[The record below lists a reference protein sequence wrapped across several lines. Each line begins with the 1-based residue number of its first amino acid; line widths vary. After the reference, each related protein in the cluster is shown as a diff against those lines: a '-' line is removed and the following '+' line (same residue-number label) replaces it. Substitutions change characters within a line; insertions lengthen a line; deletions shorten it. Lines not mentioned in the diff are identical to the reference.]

1 MALTGTQAVDRATS
15 LLIKILN
22 SQEPPLLSE
31 LARQLDLPKST
42 TSRILGA
49 LERQGLI
56 RRNRDGEY
64 VGGEVL
70 MKFAAAQNQD
80 TSLIASLIT
89 RMRPVLEN
97 LAAKTSESVNLAV
110 PGKPGKPGNNEL
122 KLIDQVDGQYLLGAT
137 NWIGRNVPYHASA
150 LGKVLLA
157 FNAAQ
162 LPSGNLQSKTNR
174 TITSRAQLA
183 KELEK
188 VRKVGYAILDNEL
201 EEGLVAVAAPVF
213 NHNGSVVAAISISGP
228 DARITKEQLVK
239 FGELIIREIKKN
251 QVKETGKV
259 GAA

>member
-15 LLIKILN
+15 LLIAIINAPK
-22 SQEPPLLSE
+22 PPLLSE
-31 LARQLDLPKST
+31 LARELDLPKST

-56 RRNRDGEY
+56 RRDRDGAY
-64 VGGEVL
+64 LGGDVL
-70 MKFAAAQNQD
+70 MRFASMQNQD
-80 TSLIASLIT
+80 SSLVN
-89 RMRPVLEN
+89 RMHPILEN

-110 PGKPGKPGNNEL
+110 PGNNEL

-137 NWIGRNVPYHASA
+137 NWIGRHVPYHASA

-157 FNAAQ
+157 FGAAQ
-162 LPSGNLQSKTNR
+162 LPAGALQSKTIR
-174 TITSRAQLA
+174 TITSRAQLS

-188 VRKVGYAILDNEL
+188 VRKLGYAIIDSEL

-213 NHNGSVVAAISISGP
+213 SPTGSVIAAISISGP
-228 DARITKEQLVK
+228 DARITKEQLIK
-239 FGELIIREIKKN
+239 FGELI
-251 QVKETGKV
+251 VKELKRNNITSKLTGKA

>member
-1 MALTGTQAVDRATS
+1 MTGVQTCALP
-15 LLIKILN
+15 I
-22 SQEPPLLSE
+22 
-31 LARQLDLPKST
+31 
-42 TSRILGA
+42 
-49 LERQGLI
+49 
-56 RRNRDGEY
+56 
-64 VGGEVL
+64 
-70 MKFAAAQNQD
+70 
-80 TSLIASLIT
+80 
-89 RMRPVLEN
+89 
-97 LAAKTSESVNLAV
+97 SV
-110 PGKPGKPGNNEL
+110 PGKPGNNEL

-174 TITSRAQLA
+174 TITSRAQLE
-183 KELEK
+183 KELQK

-213 NHNGSVVAAISISGP
+213 DHNGSVVAAISISGP

>member
-1 MALTGTQAVDRATS
+1 M
-15 LLIKILN
+15 
-22 SQEPPLLSE
+22 
-31 LARQLDLPKST
+31 
-42 TSRILGA
+42 
-49 LERQGLI
+49 
-56 RRNRDGEY
+56 
-64 VGGEVL
+64 
-70 MKFAAAQNQD
+70 
-80 TSLIASLIT
+80 
-89 RMRPVLEN
+89 LEN

-110 PGKPGKPGNNEL
+110 PGNNEL

-174 TITSRAQLA
+174 TITSKAQLT

-228 DARITKEQLVK
+228 DARITKDQLIK
-239 FGELIIREIKKN
+239 FGEMIIREIKKN
-251 QVKETGKV
+251 QVTAVAGKV